1 VRNAFPT
8 TELNYNYSGRPSQ
21 EFDGSSMKIT
31 LPAIGLLIGG
41 IAGFLLRP
49 SVPFMGQLPFGT
61 VIRRGAN
68 LHGLDQLLVGYARTS
83 FNYLIAGM
91 LLGVVIGLIAAFV
104 ISSQHSERTICVRP
118 PS

>member
-1 VRNAFPT
+1 MR
-8 TELNYNYSGRPSQ
+8 ELNYNYSRPSQ
-21 EFDGSSMKIT
+21 QFDGLSMKLK
-31 LPAIGLLIGG
+31 LPPIGLVIGG
-41 IAGFLLRP
+41 IVGFLLRP

-104 ISSQHSERTICVRP
+104 ISSQQIGRASCRERV
-118 PS
+118 